1 MRFKDVFLAIGSTIL
16 ISMACLDPG
25 NLQGDIEISQDMS
38 YKSIWIILYSHI
50 LLYFFQEISFVV
62 GCITD
67 NDLGELIASNYP
79 RGLKL
84 FIWASSEISVIA
96 ADVQEILGSAIAL
109 YLLTGLSQTLCVP
122 IIVVLVFGILL
133 IQEWAEKAFQMVFV
147 VFLGMMAYCF
157 AHVFFLQKP
166 DMSDIINGFI
176 PNIPNTWA
184 FTAVIGAIIM
194 PQNLFLHSS
203 LVKSKSSERLSK
215 KKVIRIFR
223 IETVVVIAVSFI
235 INFFIVS
242 VFAHPNYKDEKI
254 DLENA
259 GVMLA
264 KYLPEIS
271 KLLWGFGLLA
281 SGISSSSTGA
291 LVGYYLM
298 NGMLDVQVS
307 RNLRMI
313 ITRFITLI
321 PCLIIILTLDA
332 NKMISLLNILQF
344 IQLPFVI
351 IPLIRFAM
359 SSKLMGEHVY
369 KGFKVYLVIFF
380 ASVLQAINLY
390 SIFEVLSEAGN
401 VVRIF
406 SYILIV
412 LQTGL
417 SIVLI
422 YSPITQE
429 LKSHPSKHRSSF
441 LQEGLIPD
449 EDALE

>member
-1 MRFKDVFLAIGSTIL
+1 MGHKDVLIAIGSTIL

-25 NLQGDIEISQDMS
+25 NLQGDIEVSQDMS
-38 YKSIWIILYSHI
+38 YKSIWVILYAHI

-79 RGLKL
+79 RSLRL

-109 YLLTGLSQTLCVP
+109 YLLLGISQTVCVP
-122 IIVVLVFGILL
+122 IIITVVFGILM
-133 IQEWAEKAFQMVFV
+133 IQDSAEKIFHLIFLF
-147 VFLGMMAYCF
+147 FLGIMAFCF
-157 AHVFFLQKP
+157 ARVFILQNPKS
-166 DMSDIINGFI
+166 DDIINGFI
-176 PNIPNTWA
+176 PNIPNSWS

-203 LVKSKSSERLSK
+203 LIKSKSSERLSK
-215 KKVIRIFR
+215 KHVIRIFR
-223 IETVVVIAVSFI
+223 IETVVVIAISFI

-242 VFAHPNYKDEKI
+242 VFAHPNYKNENI

-271 KLLWGFGLLA
+271 KLLWALGLLA

-298 NGMLDVQVS
+298 NGMLEIKIT
-307 RNLRMI
+307 RTMRLL

-321 PCLIIILTLDA
+321 PCLLVLFFFKTNHMITL
-332 NKMISLLNILQF
+332 MNIFQF

-351 IPLIRFAM
+351 IPLIRFAT
-359 SSKLMGEHVY
+359 SSKLMGSHVY
-369 KGFKVYLVIFF
+369 KGFRIQFVSFF
-380 ASVLQAINLY
+380 AWVLQLINLY
-390 SIFEVLSEAGN
+390 SIGKILVHAGMLLKIIGFIAILLQVSIAVVLM
-401 VVRIF
+401 I
-406 SYILIV
+406 
-412 LQTGL
+412 
-417 SIVLI
+417 
-422 YSPITQE
+422 SPITE
-429 LKSHPSKHRSSF
+429 EKKGENKTNLKEVVDPEEETENLLS
-441 LQEGLIPD
+441 
-449 EDALE
+449 